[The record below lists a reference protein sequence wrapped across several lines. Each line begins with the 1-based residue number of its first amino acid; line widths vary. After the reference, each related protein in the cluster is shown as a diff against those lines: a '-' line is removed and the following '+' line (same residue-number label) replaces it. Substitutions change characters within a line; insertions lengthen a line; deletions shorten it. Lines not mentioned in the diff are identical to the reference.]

1 MNRKATRGITLIELL
16 MTLFITVVIMGALS
30 SAYGIGMDAQKRAL
44 ADRSEVLKVRSFE
57 DRLTELIQHA
67 RLSADTAATDSF
79 FIGSVGNGTEAQS
92 VSGSG
97 MSDTITFTIAGTR
110 IPGPTMDSTDDFET
124 QNQNY
129 GPKGGIGEIDIS
141 MQAIGQASDQSG
153 LFYREQRPADG
164 DPTQGGYESVFN
176 PDVSTIQFEFFDGTD
191 WQQNWD
197 TRTMTT
203 PRLPAAIRITYRLS
217 GEDNDR
223 TLIVQVPASDVTPIN
238 PVTTEGT

>member
-1 MNRKATRGITLIELL
+1 VNRKATRGITLIELL

-30 SAYGIGMDAQKRAL
+30 SAYGIGIDAQKRAL
-44 ADRSEVLKVRSFE
+44 ADRSDILKIRSFE
-57 DRLTELIQHA
+57 DRLTDLIHHA
-67 RLSADTAATDSF
+67 RLSPDTASTDSF
-79 FIGSVGNGTEAQS
+79 FIGSVGNGTDAQS

-97 MSDTITFTIAGTR
+97 MSDTVIFTIAGTR
-110 IPGPTMDSTDDFET
+110 IPGATMDSTDDFET
-124 QNQNY
+124 QNQNN
-129 GPKGGIGEIDIS
+129 GPKGGIGEVDIS
-141 MQAIGQASDQSG
+141 MQAIGQAADQSG

-176 PDVSTIQFEFFDGTD
+176 ADVTSIQFEFFDGTE

-203 PRLPAAIRITYRLS
+203 PRLPAAIRVTYRLT

-223 TLIVQVPASDVTPIN
+223 ILVVQVPASEVTPTN